1 MSRSIPLSQLPSDA
15 TTVPRI
21 VLPFK
26 ALAGDNERHAM
37 LKRGGS
43 RVIGSSERYRNC
55 LNVCVHLAASQ
66 YAHQRGERI
75 KGPARM
81 TITLYEP
88 DKRHRD
94 IGNYV
99 KMIADSLIGSAYVD
113 DSQIDELLVLRGGRD
128 RFNPRAE
135 IEVRAI

>member
-1 MSRSIPLSQLPSDA
+1 MTRAIP
-15 TTVPRI
+15 VI

-26 ALAGDNERHAM
+26 ALCRDNERHTILRRAS
-37 LKRGGS
+37 G

-66 YAHQRGERI
+66 YMRQDGERI
-75 KGPARM
+75 KGPAQM

-88 DKRHRD
+88 DKRQRD

-99 KMIADSLIGSAYVD
+99 KMIADALIGTAYVD
-113 DSQIDELLVLRGGRD
+113 DSQVDELIVRRGERD

-135 IEVRAI
+135 VEVRAL